1 MAVTT
6 TQNRAERGTDTPAG
20 RATEANCDSQLC
32 VLNDLQ
38 CYTKQYIRQQ
48 PETAALICVGIG
60 FLLGWKLK
68 PW

>member
-1 MAVTT
+1 MVSTT
-6 TQNRAERGTDTPAG
+6 TQNRNERGTDTTAG
-20 RATEANCDSQLC
+20 RIPQANCDSQLC

-38 CYTKQYIRQQ
+38 CYAKRYIRQQ

>member
-1 MAVTT
+1 MAATT
-6 TQNRAERGTDTPAG
+6 TQNRTSRNAGESSDRGTQQTCNP
-20 RATEANCDSQLC
+20 QLH

-38 CYTKQYIRQQ
+38 CYTKNYIQQQ
-48 PETAALICVGIG
+48 PETAALICLGIG